1 MTAATPRPGHGAVPT
16 PMSPSQRLLA
26 IGLVLGVTLVAFE
39 VTAVVTAMPTITDEL
54 GGDSLYGLAMAVYT
68 LANMV
73 ALVAAGELADR
84 RGPALPYVLSITTFI
99 IGLVVAAAAPTMVLV
114 VVGRVLQG
122 VGTGG
127 LQPIAYTL
135 VSRAFPV
142 ERQPKIFAIL
152 SAGWVLPS
160 LFAPAIAGWIVDSFG
175 WRWVFLGIIPVA
187 VVVAALSLQPMR
199 SYGPTGAAEP
209 GSRIPTAMV
218 AAAGVGVM
226 ATGLQLANPFGAVAL
241 TVVGAVAAWRALK
254 VLLPEGVVVAQVG
267 LAAIVAARILAT
279 ATFMGVDSF
288 VPLAADRIH
297 GARPLV
303 QGFTIIGA
311 AVSWTLGQ
319 WWRAR
324 RPPADP
330 GPAVRNGFVVL
341 GIGVVLVAPVLW
353 SWWPLW
359 AVFLGWSV
367 GGYGMGLL
375 FNPTTVTA
383 MQYGSEGREG
393 KVSSQVTLGDAL
405 GFSVM
410 GGVGGAT
417 VAVADRTDMP
427 ISTALG
433 INFVMALCLAVVGV
447 IAASR
452 IRAPRPRTTAAQAG

>member
-1 MTAATPRPGHGAVPT
+1 
-16 PMSPSQRLLA
+16 
-26 IGLVLGVTLVAFE
+26 
-39 VTAVVTAMPTITDEL
+39 MPTITDEL

-73 ALVAAGELADR
+73 ALVAAGEMADK
-84 RGPALPYVLSITTFI
+84 RGPALPYVLSISLFI
-99 IGLVVAAAAPTMVLV
+99 GGLVVAAAAPTMVLV
-114 VVGRVLQG
+114 VIGRTLQG
-122 VGTGG
+122 AGTGG

-135 VSRAFPV
+135 VNRAFPT

-160 LFAPAIAGWIVDSFG
+160 LFAPAISGWVVDSFG
-175 WRWVFLGIIPVA
+175 WRWVFLGITPVA
-187 VVVAALSLQPMR
+187 IVVAGLAVQPMR
-199 SYGPTGAAEP
+199 TFGPIGRGEP
-209 GSRIPTAMV
+209 RSRIPQAMV

-226 ATGLQLANPFGAVAL
+226 ATGLQLANPIGAVAL

-254 VLLPEGVVVAQVG
+254 VLLPDGVAVAQAG

-279 ATFMGVDSF
+279 ATFMGVASV

-303 QGFTIIGA
+303 QGFVIIGA

-319 WWRAR
+319 WWRAK
-324 RPPADP
+324 RPPVDP
-330 GPAVRNGFVVL
+330 ARAVRNGFLIL
-341 GIGVVLVAPVLW
+341 GLGVALVTPVLW
-353 SWWPLW
+353 SGWPLW
-359 AVFLGWSV
+359 ATFLAWCV

-383 MQYGSEGREG
+383 MQFATAGSEG

-405 GFSVM
+405 GFSLM

-417 VAVADRTDMP
+417 VAVADRTSMS

-433 INFVMALCLAVVGV
+433 INFAMAFGLAIVGV
-447 IAASR
+447 VAASR
-452 IRAPRPRTTAAQAG
+452 IRAPRQAG

>member
-1 MTAATPRPGHGAVPT
+1 MTPS
-16 PMSPSQRLLA
+16 PMTSSQKLLA

-73 ALVAAGELADR
+73 ALVAAGEMADK
-84 RGPALPYVLSITTFI
+84 RGPALPYVLSISLFI
-99 IGLVVAAAAPTMVLV
+99 GGLVVAAAAPTMVLV
-114 VVGRVLQG
+114 VIGRTLQG
-122 VGTGG
+122 AGTGG

-135 VSRAFPV
+135 VNRAFPT

-160 LFAPAIAGWIVDSFG
+160 LFAPAISGWVVDSFG

-187 VVVAALSLQPMR
+187 IVVAGLAVQPMR
-199 SYGPTGAAEP
+199 KFGPIGRGEP
-209 GSRIPTAMV
+209 RSRIPQAMV

-226 ATGLQLANPFGAVAL
+226 ATGLQLANPIGAVAL

-254 VLLPEGVVVAQVG
+254 VLLPDGVAVAQAG

-303 QGFTIIGA
+303 QGFVIIGA

-319 WWRAR
+319 WWRAK
-324 RPPADP
+324 RPPVDP
-330 GPAVRNGFVVL
+330 ARAVRNGFLIL
-341 GIGVVLVAPVLW
+341 GLGVALVTPVLW
-353 SWWPLW
+353 SGWPLW
-359 AVFLGWSV
+359 ATFLAWCV

-383 MQYGSEGREG
+383 MQFATAGSEG

-405 GFSVM
+405 GFSLM

-417 VAVADRTDMP
+417 VAVADRTSMS

-433 INFVMALCLAVVGV
+433 INFAMAFGLAIVGV
-447 IAASR
+447 VAASR
-452 IRAPRPRTTAAQAG
+452 IRAPRQAG